1 MALCVATDLK
11 FCIIIIIIII
21 IISLYVSQYSDWA
34 AGWTIWS
41 SHSGR
46 GQEIFLS
53 TKTLRPAL
61 WPLQLSFQLVREV
74 HSSEIK
80 RLGREAGHWI
90 LSSAAVKNEWN
101 PTRLQGLNGENL
113 YILNII
119 IIIII

>member
-80 RLGREAGHWI
+80 RLGREAGH
-90 LSSAAVKNEWN
+90 
-101 PTRLQGLNGENL
+101 
-113 YILNII
+113 
-119 IIIII
+119 